1 MRVSRLIL
9 LFQVDKETECL
20 PSDVS
25 TAATVAGRASI
36 KGTRNPLAIA
46 KNHVIGS
53 STEPHGEEVLLNCLR
68 ELFEKFEDLN
78 KSDFVR
84 ESK

>member
-9 LFQVDKETECL
+9 LFQVNKETAECL

-25 TAATVAGRASI
+25 AAATVAGRVSI
-36 KGTRNPLAIA
+36 KGTRNPLATA

-53 STEPHGEEVLLNCLR
+53 STEPHGEELLLNCLR
-68 ELFEKFEDLN
+68 ELFEKFEGL
-78 KSDFVR
+78 
-84 ESK
+84 SKVKT

>member
-25 TAATVAGRASI
+25 AAATVAGRASI

-53 STEPHGEEVLLNCLR
+53 SAEPHGEEVLLNCLR
-68 ELFEKFEDLN
+68 ELFEKF
-78 KSDFVR
+78 
-84 ESK
+84 